1 MWLRTCLD
9 ELNFNIQPTHCARD
23 LKRFTFL
30 LCRILDLLEEALV
43 DFHIITP
50 ACLFA
55 LKVDMFRTDSSSTPF
70 NYSQ

>member
-1 MWLRTCLD
+1 MD

-23 LKRFTFL
+23 LKRFTCIFTW
-30 LCRILDLLEEALV
+30 IYLEEALV